1 MVSTSWIG
9 VSNMEFADRL
19 LTCRDCRTTFVFTA
33 EEQAFFQE
41 KEFKH
46 DPGRC
51 KMCAAKRR
59 HQRQKPHDEARVT
72 CAECGTETTVPFKP
86 RNGKPVLCYA
96 CFRKANQMAVARGPA
111 MSIEREPASYAA

>member
-1 MVSTSWIG
+1 MYDASWNG
-9 VSNMEFADRL
+9 VTKMEFVDRL

-51 KMCAAKRR
+51 KLCAAKRR
-59 HQRQKPHDEARVT
+59 HQRQKPHDEARVN
-72 CAECGTETTVPFKP
+72 CAECGVETTVPFKP
-86 RNGKPVLCYA
+86 RNGKPVYCYT
-96 CFRKANQMAVARGPA
+96 CFKKANQMPVSRELAIS
-111 MSIEREPASYAA
+111 MSREATPYAA